1 MEEQLEE
8 EEHMTKPKTLMEVG
22 CFPFSGS
29 QKILLNILTAKF
41 CRVIISLKIT
51 RLHYYS
57 INISIEN

>member
-22 CFPFSGS
+22 CFPFSGR

-51 RLHYYS
+51 RLHY
-57 INISIEN
+57 